1 MTTRLVFAVLVMA
14 GCGGGGLGSNDG
26 ADLAGA
32 GDMAFA
38 TTCGRAA
45 PNYDLSDPVAR
56 YRYGMVATWRG
67 SATTPDGWVPAT
79 SYDVEI
85 TFAADGTYQAHT
97 LDATGSLPFYWDR
110 DPEADRY
117 EIVAAGPTGASGN
130 LYLEWLDTP
139 DQIEN
144 IVFDPQQVALTFDFT
159 HDGHGPVKYSLTC
172 R

>member
-1 MTTRLVFAVLVMA
+1 
-14 GCGGGGLGSNDG
+14 
-26 ADLAGA
+26 
-32 GDMAFA
+32 MAFA

-67 SATTPDGWVPAT
+67 SATTPAGWVPAT